1 MCIDVRADAFA
12 GSVVHRS
19 VSNMIS
25 AACVCMLGFAGA
37 VVYDVYNMQKN
48 RSTDLLKVG
57 VIDGA

>member
-37 VVYDVYNMQKN
+37 VVYDVYNMQKTGQQIYS
-48 RSTDLLKVG
+48 R
-57 VIDGA
+57 